1 MARGACL
8 AVRLKLSGAGPSF
21 AGYETCNDHVRDRRP
36 CRLCRPAAGLRRGS
50 GPAGSGARGHRAAS
64 RRDDVHARQSPSAR
78 SAWRRKPQPPAIAS
92 TTPWRY
98 ARAERRTA
106 RARSVAAGTMPR
118 EAFPSRQ
125 TPRDRGRRSDRRA
138 GGEDG
143 RRPDSPHGRRAALHR
158 GRIRARGH
166 GPHRAHRSD
175 GRRCSRRGSR
185 VTPRSRARRHDLR
198 AGGGGDHRADNR
210 CGRRDARLGD
220 HSPGRADAH
229 GRSGWGRSKSS
240 SDTVLS
246 VFKMHGRRGAAFAVT
261 FNNLAVGKSGPERQG
276 GTA

>member
-8 AVRLKLSGAGPSF
+8 AVRLKLSRAGPSF
-21 AGYETCNDHVRDRRP
+21 ASYETCNDHVRDRRP
-36 CRLCRPAAGLRRGS
+36 CRLCHSIVRLRWGRGR
-50 GPAGSGARGHRAAS
+50 ARSGARRDCAAS

-78 SAWRRKPQPPAIAS
+78 SARRRKPQPGAIAS
-92 TTPWRY
+92 ATPWRY

-118 EAFPSRQ
+118 EAFLSRQ

-143 RRPDSPHGRRAALHR
+143 RRPDNPHGRRAAPHR

-166 GPHRAHRSD
+166 DPNRAHRSD
-175 GRRCSRRGSR
+175 GRRCSCRGSG

-198 AGGGGDHRADNR
+198 AGDEGDHRAGNR
-210 CGRRDARLGD
+210 CGRRDARRSV

-229 GRSGWGRSKSS
+229 GRNGWGRSKSS
-240 SDTVLS
+240 
-246 VFKMHGRRGAAFAVT
+246 
-261 FNNLAVGKSGPERQG
+261 
-276 GTA
+276 